1 MPRRT
6 PIELHIAQTTDR
18 SLRYEARMRAS
29 GLTKVCVWV
38 PASRVDD
45 LKSQAETWREEDAK
59 SRVPDLP

>member
-6 PIELHIAQTTDR
+6 PIELHIAQSTDR

-38 PASRVDD
+38 PTGRVAD
-45 LKSQAETWREEDAK
+45 LKAQAETWRDEDAK
-59 SRVPDLP
+59 SGVPDLP